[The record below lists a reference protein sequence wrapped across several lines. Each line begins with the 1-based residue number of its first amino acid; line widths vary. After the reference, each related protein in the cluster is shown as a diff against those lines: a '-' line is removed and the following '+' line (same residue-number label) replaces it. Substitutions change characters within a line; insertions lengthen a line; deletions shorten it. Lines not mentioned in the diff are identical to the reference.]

1 MNKALINKLA
11 DKAWKEK
18 YITADPDYVPTE
30 ALVKLIVEETL
41 KLVDDQV
48 YGRGENQ
55 WYYEDD
61 KKWIRLHFGYGE
73 LAK

>member
-1 MNKALINKLA
+1 MNKELINKLA
-11 DKAWKEK
+11 DKSWKEK
-18 YITADPDYVPTE
+18 YITTDPDYVPTE
-30 ALVKLIVEETL
+30 AFVKLIVEETL

-61 KKWIRLHFGYGE
+61 KKWIRLYFGYGE